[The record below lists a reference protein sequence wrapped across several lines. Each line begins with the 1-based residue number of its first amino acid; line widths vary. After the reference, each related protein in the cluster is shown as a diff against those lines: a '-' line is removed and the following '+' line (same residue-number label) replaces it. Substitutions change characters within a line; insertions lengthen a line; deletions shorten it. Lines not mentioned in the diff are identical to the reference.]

1 MIKSEFDRGSS
12 ISTAA
17 SVKSFGAYL
26 LAIFAMIFVGKNDPP
41 AIDID
46 VKESTKSAEKEKIEV
61 IADTEEKIKEEY
73 PDVRYWSVERDN
85 NKIYIVKPITYEE
98 ALLLADLNKNILCVD
113 HAAAQEIAKNY
124 PDAFICHDKNND
136 NYLYHYHLNQKHKNH
151 IWFFGP
157 PI

>member
-1 MIKSEFDRGSS
+1 MMVMEKQSS
-12 ISTAA
+12 AFPAGVFYQTMKDAF
-17 SVKSFGAYL
+17 VKD
-26 LAIFAMIFVGKNDPP
+26 GKTL
-41 AIDID
+41 
-46 VKESTKSAEKEKIEV
+46 S
-61 IADTEEKIKEEY
+61 EEKIKEEY